1 MAEEDGVRVGGRV
14 EPVLGDYGVN
24 LNTSQ
29 LSLGIW
35 AGAVALKNLEIKENA
50 LVCFDNKHFLMLGS
64 INRLHLGYMNI
75 FLTCHLKLFKFK
87 KTS

>member
-1 MAEEDGVRVGGRV
+1 MELLLSAAAPDLGSGVAPLGHLGRAGTGRRSTASTAAEEDGVRVGGRI
-14 EPVLGDYGVN
+14 ELVLGDYGVN

-50 LVCFDNKHFLMLGS
+50 LPF
-64 INRLHLGYMNI
+64 
-75 FLTCHLKLFKFK
+75 
-87 KTS
+87 

>member
-1 MAEEDGVRVGGRV
+1 MKYTYLVKV
-14 EPVLGDYGVN
+14 Y
-24 LNTSQ
+24 LNI
-29 LSLGIW
+29 SLLVFYSFCFFIL
-35 AGAVALKNLEIKENA
+35 GAVALKNLEIKENA